1 MGVPFLH
8 RTGSLAGASG
18 PDANR
23 AIFIMLQGGPSHI
36 DLWDPKP
43 DTASDIRGPFRTI
56 PPCAGDAMG
65 SPWGRSPHDLRDRL
79 IRPHWISEGRVIE
92 EILAGG

>member
-1 MGVPFLH
+1 MGVLFLR
-8 RTGSLAGASG
+8 RTGSLAGAPG

-23 AIFIMLQGGPSHI
+23 ANFIMLQGGPSHI

-56 PPCAGDAMG
+56 PRMCWRRYGITLGGDPRTTSATGSSARIG
-65 SPWGRSPHDLRDRL
+65 SPR
-79 IRPHWISEGRVIE
+79 
-92 EILAGG
+92 AG